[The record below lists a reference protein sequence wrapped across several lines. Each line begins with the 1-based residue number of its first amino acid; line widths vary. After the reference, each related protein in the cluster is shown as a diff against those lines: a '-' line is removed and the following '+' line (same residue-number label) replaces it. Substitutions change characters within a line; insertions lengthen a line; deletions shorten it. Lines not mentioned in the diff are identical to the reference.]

1 MRAHM
6 AVSHQFCKGLER
18 LPATAAATAAS
29 AISGLRLRHVNRD
42 LPATNFFTV
51 QSFDCRFG
59 ISLVR
64 HFDEGKAALATGF
77 TILRDRDR
85 NYFAIS
91 GEELLQFS
99 LRSFERK
106 ISYKQFVIHFFS
118 TSFDRTSQK
127 VENIGPTGTVT

>member
-1 MRAHM
+1 
-6 AVSHQFCKGLER
+6 
-18 LPATAAATAAS
+18 
-29 AISGLRLRHVNRD
+29 
-42 LPATNFFTV
+42 LPATNFFAV
-51 QSFDCRFG
+51 QTFDCRFSV
-59 ISLVR
+59 SLVR
-64 HFDEGKAALATGF
+64 HFDEGKAALASGF

-91 GEELLQFS
+91 GEEFLQFS

-106 ISYKQFVIHFFS
+106 IAYKQFVIHFFS